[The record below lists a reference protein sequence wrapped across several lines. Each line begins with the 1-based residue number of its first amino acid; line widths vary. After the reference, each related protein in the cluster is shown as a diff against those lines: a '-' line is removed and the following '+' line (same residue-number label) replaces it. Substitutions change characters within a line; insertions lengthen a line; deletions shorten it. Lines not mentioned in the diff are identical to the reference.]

1 MYEVLIYTLLDGVI
15 GLIKN
20 ESDQKK
26 KIPMRELEKLTNM
39 TRATINFYIKEGLL
53 PAPHKSAKNMAY
65 YDEEFIDKLKFIEK
79 MKNSDFTLAQIK
91 KLINFDSN
99 TINNFGLQVLESV
112 NNLLPYGLDEK
123 PVTMQQINEFGFS
136 NEDINNLIQLRIIV
150 SIDKNNTLYPA
161 YTMIVC
167 RFVKYFMNFGI
178 PLTVV
183 KEILSKLRELADI
196 EKNAFIKYIRSP
208 MIDSKIPQEE
218 QKKEV
223 QKCIE
228 NINGL
233 LPILHLQFMK
243 LPTENL
249 RKMDEE

>member
-1 MYEVLIYTLLDGVI
+1 
-15 GLIKN
+15 
-20 ESDQKK
+20 
-26 KIPMRELEKLTNM
+26 
-39 TRATINFYIKEGLL
+39 
-53 PAPHKSAKNMAY
+53 
-65 YDEEFIDKLKFIEK
+65 
-79 MKNSDFTLAQIK
+79 
-91 KLINFDSN
+91 
-99 TINNFGLQVLESV
+99 
-112 NNLLPYGLDEK
+112 
-123 PVTMQQINEFGFS
+123 
-136 NEDINNLIQLRIIV
+136 
-150 SIDKNNTLYPA
+150 
-161 YTMIVC
+161 
-167 RFVKYFMNFGI
+167 MNFGI